1 MVDDVA
7 KSATREEAWEVLGR
21 IMDPEIPVLSLVEL
35 GVIRNLLVEG
45 KRATVKMTPTFLGC
59 PALDYM
65 RNEIR
70 EKLLAAGFEEVMV
83 DLKLSPAWSTD
94 QLTEEV
100 REKLRAFGIAPPEKR
115 QHSLQATLEKPVAC
129 PYCGSF
135 KTRLETSFGPTLCR
149 QIFYC
154 DQCKQSF
161 ERFKPL

>member
-35 GVIRNLLVEG
+35 GVIRNLLVED
-45 KRATVKMTPTFLGC
+45 KRATVEMTPTFLGC

-94 QLTEEV
+94 QLTEET

-115 QHSLQATLEKPVAC
+115 RQTLEETLGRPVEC
-129 PYCGSF
+129 PYCASYE
-135 KTRLETSFGPTLCR
+135 TRLETPFGPTLCR